1 MRPLFAANAGVE
13 GTKPGHR
20 YIYIYIII
28 VIIIVIIII
37 ILILLYII

>member
-20 YIYIYIII
+20 YIYIYNNNNNNKIYYYIII
-28 VIIIVIIII
+28 
-37 ILILLYII
+37 ILLYII